1 MSKEEIKLMGE
12 EKIKFTTLVVFLLS
26 CLEKGGF
33 FKDHNSAPTKDD
45 VTFLLEKCLLLT
57 TASNENVQS
66 VFYSQGTVDKSQLW
80 EMPTIP
86 VKEFALGVFPDFV
99 TSRYLQNTKSESTKN
114 VDGRADVIL
123 GYHKGRMF
131 LQSLRDLKVGNKV
144 NLQNV
149 VGAGSSLEAM
159 GQTMPLQMANMIS
172 FKCAGKDCTLSFPLP
187 EKTSENVIVCPLDEC
202 GTETNIWGRRKRI
215 VELRRDHEAARGKI
229 EGISGAGVKGDFV
242 KGINEGV
249 QIIKSLIDEWDE
261 FVFRPNKDLISLEQD
276 LTKAILLKHIE
287 SEQAWLKSQKWG

>member
-1 MSKEEIKLMGE
+1 MGE

-33 FKDHNSAPTKDD
+33 FKDKNSAPTQDD
-45 VTFLLEKCLLLT
+45 VAFLLEKCLLLT
-57 TASNENVQS
+57 AATNENVQS

-114 VDGRADVIL
+114 VDERADVIL
-123 GYHKGRMF
+123 GYHKGRLF

-149 VGAGSSLEAM
+149 VGAGSSLAAM
-159 GQTMPLQMANMIS
+159 GQTIPLQMANMIS

-229 EGISGAGVKGDFV
+229 EGISGEGVKGDFV
-242 KGINEGV
+242 KGIDEGV
-249 QIIKSLIDEWDE
+249 KIIKSLIDEWDD

-287 SEQAWLKSQKWG
+287 SEQAWLKSQKWGH